1 MSETE
6 KTKRARPGPGLLSAT
21 SLRRS
26 LGALALGAAGEVLAV
41 FLYFT
46 RVVHEAPELGLLHVA
61 LLALFLSP
69 LAAGVLVWIFA
80 LRRRAGRALSE
91 SEERYRD
98 LTDSL
103 PQPIFE
109 LDERGGI
116 TFGNPVGFTLFGY
129 SPEDL
134 SGGLNALQL
143 IAPED
148 RERARDNI
156 RRILRGETGAG
167 NEYIAQ
173 RKDGRRFPVA
183 IYSVPIRRPGEP
195 ARLRGMMMDLTE
207 HKGVEEELRLSQ
219 ARLALRNRI
228 ARVFLTHP
236 GEEMYAETLG
246 VVLEV
251 LKSRHG
257 AFGYINDEGDFVC
270 PSLTRDVWEQ
280 CRVPDKSIVFPREAW
295 GGLWGRALTEKRA
308 LASSGNLRVPPGHI
322 PIERALAAP
331 ILFQEKAIGLLLVG
345 NKAADYAES
354 DRDLL
359 ENIALAIAPILH
371 ARLER
376 DRAEAG
382 LRSSEM
388 RYRRL
393 FEAAQD
399 GLLILEPHTGEVTD
413 VNPFLTQL
421 LGYSR
426 EEFLGRKLWEIGPFP
441 DEAAR
446 ATFRELREKGY
457 SRHDELWLAARDGRL
472 IPVECVS
479 NVFPVDHREIVQ
491 CNIRDISPR
500 KQLEDRLRYLAT
512 HDPLTDLP
520 NRELFHDRL
529 SQLLAQARRY
539 QRRVTVMMLDLDDFK
554 RINDSLGHPMGD
566 RVLRAVAGRLSGLLR
581 ESDSVARL
589 GGDEFMF
596 ILEGVADPPAA
607 EALARK
613 ILTVLGEPLYLEGRE
628 FRITGSIGITLFP
641 DHGEEVDSLIRNVD
655 IAMYRAKET
664 RNSFR
669 LYTPEAAL
677 TSGIGEPRPESGP
690 EPVSGLT
697 RTPKI

>member
-1 MSETE
+1 MSGTE
-6 KTKRARPGPGLLSAT
+6 KTKRARLGPGLLSAT

-26 LGALALGAAGEVLAV
+26 LGALVLGAAGEVLAV

-46 RVVHEAPELGLLHVA
+46 WVVHEAPELGLLHVA
-61 LLALFLSP
+61 LLVLFLSP

-80 LRRRAGRALSE
+80 LRRRAGWALSE

-109 LDERGGI
+109 LDERGCI

-134 SGGLNALQL
+134 SGGLTALQL

-156 RRILRGETGAG
+156 RKILRGETGAG

-183 IYSVPIRRPGEP
+183 IYSVPIRRQGEP

-246 VVLEV
+246 VVLEA

-270 PSLTRDVWEQ
+270 PSLTRDIWEQ
-280 CRVPDKSIVFPREAW
+280 CQVPDKSIVFPREAW
-295 GGLWGRALTEKRA
+295 GGLWGRALTEKRV
-308 LASSGNLRVPPGHI
+308 LVSSGNLRVPPGHI

-331 ILFQEKAIGLLLVG
+331 IFFQEKVIGLLLVG

-472 IPVECVS
+472 IPVECVR

-529 SQLLAQARRY
+529 SQFLAQARRY

-664 RNSFR
+664 RNSFQ

-677 TSGIGEPRPESGP
+677 TSGVPEPRAGNTGP
-690 EPVSGLT
+690 NPGLKSF
-697 RTPKI
+697 RA